1 VCGKFFPTIDQSY
14 IITVLI
20 RASAM
25 LKLRKAVA
33 NDIPLILSF
42 IRELAEY
49 ERAPN
54 AVACTEKDLRR
65 DGFGS
70 NPKFRVIIAEWN
82 REPAGMA
89 FVFYNYSTWQGRP
102 GIFIE
107 DLFVRPQFRG
117 NDIGRSLMAYLAKT
131 AIAEH
136 CYGVRWEVLDWNK
149 PAIDVY
155 QHLGSKF
162 REGWRIMQ
170 ITGQELTELADSVPH
185 SVSKG

>member
-1 VCGKFFPTIDQSY
+1 MFRQ
-14 IITVLI
+14 TV
-20 RASAM
+20 AM
-25 LKLRKAVA
+25 LKLRKATSK
-33 NDIPLILSF
+33 DIPPIMSF

-54 AVACTEKDLRR
+54 AVSCTEKDLRR

-70 NPKFRVIIAEWN
+70 HPKFRVIIAQWDG
-82 REPAGMA
+82 EPAGMA
-89 FVFYNYSTWQGRP
+89 FFFYNYSTWQGRP

-117 NDIGRSLMAYLAKT
+117 KGLGRALMAKLAQT
-131 AIAEH
+131 AIAEKCH
-136 CYGVRWEVLDWNK
+136 GIRWEVLDWNK

-155 QHLGSKF
+155 QHLGSRF

-170 ITGQELTELADSVPH
+170 ITGPELDELARTAS
-185 SVSKG
+185 

>member
-1 VCGKFFPTIDQSY
+1 
-14 IITVLI
+14 
-20 RASAM
+20 M
-25 LKLRKAVA
+25 LKLRKATSK
-33 NDIPLILSF
+33 DIPLILSF

-54 AVACTEKDLRR
+54 AVSCTERDLRR

-70 NPKFRVIIAEWN
+70 NPKFRAIIAELDG
-82 REPAGMA
+82 EPAGMA
-89 FVFYNYSTWQGRP
+89 FFFYNYSTWQGRA
-102 GIFIE
+102 GIFLE

-117 NDIGRSLMAYLAKT
+117 KGIGRGLMTKLAQT
-131 AIAEH
+131 AIVEKCH
-136 CYGVRWEVLDWNK
+136 GIRWEVLDWNK

-170 ITGQELTELADSVPH
+170 IAGQELIDLARTTS
-185 SVSKG
+185 

>member
-1 VCGKFFPTIDQSY
+1 
-14 IITVLI
+14 
-20 RASAM
+20 M
-25 LKLRKAVA
+25 LKLRKAA
-33 NDIPLILSF
+33 SKDIPLILSF

-54 AVACTEKDLRR
+54 AVVCTEQDLRR
-65 DGFGS
+65 DGFGPG
-70 NPKFRVIIAEWN
+70 PKFHVIVAEWN
-82 REPAGMA
+82 GEPAGMA
-89 FVFYNYSTWQGRP
+89 FYFDNYSTWQGRP

-117 NDIGRSLMAYLAKT
+117 KGIGRTLMANLAQT

-170 ITGQELTELADSVPH
+170 ITGQDLRELAKSA
-185 SVSKG
+185 S

>member
-1 VCGKFFPTIDQSY
+1 
-14 IITVLI
+14 
-20 RASAM
+20 M
-25 LKLRKAVA
+25 MKLRKAA
-33 NDIPLILSF
+33 AKDIPLILSF

-54 AVACTEKDLRR
+54 SVACTEEDLRR
-65 DGFGS
+65 DGFGPT
-70 NPKFRVIIAEWN
+70 PKFHVIVAEWN
-82 REPAGMA
+82 EEPAGMA
-89 FVFYNYSTWQGRP
+89 FFFYNYSTWQGRP

-107 DLFVRPQFRG
+107 DLFVRPGFRG
-117 NDIGRSLMAYLAKT
+117 KGIGRALMASLAKT
-131 AIAEH
+131 AIAEQ

-170 ITGQELTELADSVPH
+170 IAGQELRELAKSA
-185 SVSKG
+185 S

>member
-1 VCGKFFPTIDQSY
+1 
-14 IITVLI
+14 
-20 RASAM
+20 M
-25 LKLRKAVA
+25 LKLRRAT
-33 NDIPLILSF
+33 NGDIPQILSF

-54 AVACTEKDLRR
+54 AVSCTEKDLRR

-70 NPKFRVIIAEWN
+70 NPKFRVVIAEWSG
-82 REPAGMA
+82 EPAGMA
-89 FVFYNYSTWQGRP
+89 FFFYNYSTWQGRS

-117 NDIGRSLMAYLAKT
+117 KGIGRALMASLAQT
-131 AIAEH
+131 AIREKCH
-136 CYGVRWEVLDWNK
+136 GIRWEVLDWNK

-162 REGWRIMQ
+162 RDGWKIMQ
-170 ITGQELTELADSVPH
+170 ITGGELRELAKTPRES
-185 SVSKG
+185 

>member
-1 VCGKFFPTIDQSY
+1 
-14 IITVLI
+14 
-20 RASAM
+20 M
-25 LKLRKAVA
+25 LKLRNATSK
-33 NDIPLILSF
+33 DIPLILSF

-54 AVACTEKDLRR
+54 AVSCAEKDLRR

-70 NPKFRVIIAEWN
+70 SPKFRVVIAVWDS
-82 REPAGMA
+82 EPAGMA
-89 FVFYNYSTWQGRP
+89 FYFYNYSTWQGRP

-117 NDIGRSLMAYLAKT
+117 KGIGRALMAKLAQT
-131 AIAEH
+131 AIAEE
-136 CYGVRWEVLDWNK
+136 CYGIRWEVLDWNK

-170 ITGQELTELADSVPH
+170 ISGEVLRELAKS
-185 SVSKG
+185 SS

>member
-1 VCGKFFPTIDQSY
+1 MLTLPFT
-14 IITVLI
+14 
-20 RASAM
+20 M
-25 LKLRKAVA
+25 LKLRKATSK
-33 NDIPLILSF
+33 DIPLILSF

-49 ERAPN
+49 ERALN
-54 AVACTEKDLRR
+54 AVSCTEKDLGR

-70 NPKFRVIIAEWN
+70 NPKFRVIIAEWS

-89 FVFYNYSTWQGRP
+89 FFFYNYSTWQGRP

-107 DLFVRPQFRG
+107 DLFVRPRFRG
-117 NDIGRSLMAYLAKT
+117 KGIGRALMAKLAQT
-131 AIAEH
+131 AIGEKCH
-136 CYGVRWEVLDWNK
+136 GIRWEVLDWNK

-170 ITGQELTELADSVPH
+170 ITGQELIELARTAS
-185 SVSKG
+185 

>member
-1 VCGKFFPTIDQSY
+1 
-14 IITVLI
+14 
-20 RASAM
+20 M
-25 LKLRKAVA
+25 LKLRKSSAD
-33 NDIPLILSF
+33 DIPLILSF

-54 AVACTEKDLRR
+54 AVSGTEKDLRR
-65 DGFGS
+65 DGFGPS
-70 NPKFRVIIAEWN
+70 PKFRVIIAEWN
-82 REPAGMA
+82 DEPAGMA
-89 FVFYNYSTWQGRP
+89 FFFYNYSTWQGRP

-117 NDIGRSLMAYLAKT
+117 KGIGRSLMAYLAKK
-131 AIAEH
+131 AVAER
-136 CYGVRWEVLDWNK
+136 CYGVRWEVLDWNE

-170 ITGQELTELADSVPH
+170 ISGQELIELAKSA
-185 SVSKG
+185 S

>member
-1 VCGKFFPTIDQSY
+1 
-14 IITVLI
+14 
-20 RASAM
+20 M
-25 LKLRKAVA
+25 LKLRKAA
-33 NDIPLILSF
+33 PDDIPLILSF

-54 AVACTEKDLRR
+54 AVSCTQKDLHR
-65 DGFGS
+65 DGLRPS
-70 NPKFRVIIAEWN
+70 PKFRVIIAEWN
-82 REPAGMA
+82 GEPAGMA
-89 FVFYNYSTWQGRP
+89 FFFYNYSTWQGRP

-107 DLFVRPQFRG
+107 DLFVRPQFRRKS
-117 NDIGRSLMAYLAKT
+117 IGRALMAHLAQT

-149 PAIDVY
+149 QAIDVY

-170 ITGQELTELADSVPH
+170 ITGDELEELAKRTLESVP
-185 SVSKG
+185 KN

>member
-1 VCGKFFPTIDQSY
+1 
-14 IITVLI
+14 
-20 RASAM
+20 M
-25 LKLRKAVA
+25 LKLRKATPK
-33 NDIPLILSF
+33 DIPLILSF

-54 AVACTEKDLRR
+54 AVSCTEKDLRR

-70 NPKFRVIIAEWN
+70 KPKFRVLIARWN

-89 FVFYNYSTWQGRP
+89 FFFYNYSTWQGRP

-117 NDIGRSLMAYLAKT
+117 KGIGRSLMTYLAKM
-131 AIAEH
+131 AIAES
-136 CYGVRWEVLDWNK
+136 CYGVRWEVLDWNHS
-149 PAIDVY
+149 AIDVY

-170 ITGQELTELADSVPH
+170 ITGRELKELAKSA
-185 SVSKG
+185 S

>member
-1 VCGKFFPTIDQSY
+1 
-14 IITVLI
+14 
-20 RASAM
+20 M
-25 LKLRKAVA
+25 LNLRKAIA
-33 NDIPLILSF
+33 KDIPLILSF

-49 ERAPN
+49 ERAPD
-54 AVACTEKDLRR
+54 AVLCTEKDLRR

-70 NPKFRVIIAEWN
+70 NPKFRVVIAEWDGK
-82 REPAGMA
+82 PAGMA
-89 FVFYNYSTWQGRP
+89 FFFYNYSTWHGRP

-107 DLFVRPQFRG
+107 DLFVRPQLRSKG
-117 NDIGRSLMAYLAKT
+117 IGRALMSYLAKT

-162 REGWRIMQ
+162 REGWRTMQ
-170 ITGQELTELADSVPH
+170 ITGEELTELAESASH
-185 SVSKG
+185 GVSKN

>member
-1 VCGKFFPTIDQSY
+1 
-14 IITVLI
+14 
-20 RASAM
+20 M
-25 LKLRKAVA
+25 LKLRKAITK
-33 NDIPLILSF
+33 DIPLVLSF

-54 AVACTEKDLRR
+54 AVACTEQDLHR
-65 DGFGS
+65 DGFGPS
-70 NPKFRVIIAEWN
+70 PKFHVIIAESN
-82 REPAGMA
+82 GEPAGMA
-89 FVFYNYSTWQGRP
+89 FFFYNYSTWQGRP

-117 NDIGRSLMAYLAKT
+117 KGVGRALMAHLAKT
-131 AIAEH
+131 AIAEQ

-149 PAIDVY
+149 PAIDLY

-170 ITGQELTELADSVPH
+170 LMGRELSELAESSSTH
-185 SVSKG
+185 ISKD